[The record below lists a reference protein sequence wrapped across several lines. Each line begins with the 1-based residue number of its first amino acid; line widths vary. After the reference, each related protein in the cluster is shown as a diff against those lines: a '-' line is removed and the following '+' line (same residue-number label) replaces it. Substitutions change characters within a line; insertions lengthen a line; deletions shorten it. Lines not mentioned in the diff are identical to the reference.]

1 MNAAYLWILFPLII
15 ALILLFLQRYKV
27 LVAVV
32 GTIIS
37 ALLAGLAAWLPVQE
51 QLFIWRWAIP
61 FSDTFILLG
70 RRLTLSASD
79 RPSLVI
85 IYFIAAL
92 WFGAA
97 PIAKSG
103 RLFVPFGLGMIAL
116 LTAAIA
122 VEPFL
127 FAAVFIEIAV
137 LVSIPILSPPG
148 RPTGR
153 GVLRYLSFQTMGM
166 PFILISGFMLAGFE
180 VGTGDQ
186 DIVVIATAIMA
197 IGFGLL
203 LAVFPFHTWIP
214 MLAQESRPYPTAFVF
229 LLLPGAVTLLGLG
242 FLDRFV
248 WLQNAPNTSDLL
260 QGVGVLMIVTA
271 GIWASVERNLARM
284 MGFALMLDIGFSFMI
299 IGLATLGEGG
309 SFRWLFFA
317 SLVTRGLSLGV
328 WALALSG
335 LRSHVNGFDL
345 KDLKGVGRKYP
356 IILTSVIA
364 AIFCLAGIPLLASF
378 PMRLV
383 VIEGLSLVAPQN
395 AVLAILG
402 SFGLL
407 IAAFRTLST
416 MVTDLENDP
425 WLANES
431 RILAIFLM
439 IGLFGLL
446 LLGLFP
452 NLLIQLLT
460 DLPAVLG
467 QFTP

>member
-1 MNAAYLWILFPLII
+1 
-15 ALILLFLQRYKV
+15 
-27 LVAVV
+27 
-32 GTIIS
+32 
-37 ALLAGLAAWLPVQE
+37 
-51 QLFIWRWAIP
+51 
-61 FSDTFILLG
+61 
-70 RRLTLSASD
+70 
-79 RPSLVI
+79 
-85 IYFIAAL
+85 
-92 WFGAA
+92 
-97 PIAKSG
+97 
-103 RLFVPFGLGMIAL
+103 
-116 LTAAIA
+116 
-122 VEPFL
+122 
-127 FAAVFIEIAV
+127 
-137 LVSIPILSPPG
+137 
-148 RPTGR
+148 
-153 GVLRYLSFQTMGM
+153 
-166 PFILISGFMLAGFE
+166 MLAGFE
-180 VGTGDQ
+180 VGPGDQ

-271 GIWASVERNLARM
+271 GIWASVEQNLARM

-309 SFRWLFFA
+309 SFRELFFA

-416 MVTDLENDP
+416 MVTDTENDP